1 MAALKLYKWQRIWMR
16 KWKAY
21 RWMPPVEAYEV
32 GRETRFLMSKDLHI
46 GDRKLFLTRR

>member
-21 RWMPPVEAYEV
+21 RWMLPVETSEI
-32 GRETRFLMSKDLHI
+32 GRETHF
-46 GDRKLFLTRR
+46 